1 MSDIKLFRIEGG
13 TFGKLESSSARVER
27 SLQTQFE
34 ANLDALLGV
43 RFLKT
48 EFTFPGGRI
57 DTLGIDENNCP
68 VIIEYKRQQD
78 DNVITQGLFYLDWLM
93 NHRGDFEILVRDHL
107 DENIEKHTEWSA
119 PRLICIAANFSK
131 YDVHAVNQID
141 RNIEL
146 VRYRRFGDDLLLL
159 ELLTAVST
167 PSRPASAEG
176 STVDT
181 SKKREWKTVSE
192 SLADASDELKSLYSD
207 VASFMEGLGDDVAQ
221 KTLLYYV
228 AFRRMKN
235 FACVEVKAR
244 DAKLLVT
251 LKLNPDK
258 EDLVKGF
265 TRDVR
270 KVGHF
275 GTGDLEVTL
284 KSHADLERA
293 KLLIRKSYEES

>member
-1 MSDIKLFRIEGG
+1 MSDIKLFRVKGG

-34 ANLDALLGV
+34 VNLDALLGV

-107 DENIEKHTEWSA
+107 DENIGQQTDWSA
-119 PRLICIAANFSK
+119 PRLICIAANFSR

-146 VRYRRFGDDLLLL
+146 VRYRKFGDDLLLL
-159 ELLTAVST
+159 ELLTVVST
-167 PSRPASAEG
+167 TQSVSSVD

-181 SKKREWKTVSE
+181 SKKKEWKTVSE
-192 SLADASDELKSLYSD
+192 SLKDASPELKNLYSD
-207 VASFMEGLGDDVAQ
+207 VETFMMELGDDVTQ

-235 FACVEVKAR
+235 FASVEVRAR
-244 DAKLLVT
+244 DAKLLIS
-251 LKLNPDK
+251 LKLNPAK
-258 EDLVKGF
+258 EELEEGF
-265 TRDVR
+265 ARDVR
-270 KVGHF
+270 NIGHL

-293 KLLIRKSYEES
+293 KPLIRKSYEES